1 MWKCETLLGR
11 KSFLVVIFEKRC
23 KEIVRNMNIL
33 IVDGQ
38 GGQLGAQ
45 LIKEITARY
54 PEVQITAVGTNATA
68 TAAMLK
74 AGAKKAATGENPVV
88 VACRKA
94 DVIIGPIGIVVAD
107 SMYGEVTP
115 QMAVAVGQA
124 DAVRILIPMNR
135 CENLI
140 AGVQEITMSEM
151 LADVLSKVDKIV
163 KN

>member
-1 MWKCETLLGR
+1 
-11 KSFLVVIFEKRC
+11 
-23 KEIVRNMNIL
+23 MNIL

-45 LIKEITARY
+45 LVKEITVRY

-107 SMYGEVTP
+107 AMYGEVTP

-124 DAVRILIPMNR
+124 DAIRILIPMNR

-140 AGVQEITMSEM
+140 AGVQDVTMSEM
-151 LADVLSKVDKIV
+151 LADVLSKVDNIV

>member
-1 MWKCETLLGR
+1 
-11 KSFLVVIFEKRC
+11 
-23 KEIVRNMNIL
+23 MNIL
-33 IVDGQ
+33 IIDGQ

-45 LIKEITARY
+45 LIKEISGRY

-68 TAAMLK
+68 TAVMLK
-74 AGAKKAATGENPVV
+74 AGAKKAATGENPVI

-115 QMAVAVGQA
+115 KMAVAVGQA
-124 DAVRILIPMNR
+124 DTTRILIPMNR

-140 AGVQEITMSEM
+140 AGVQEVTLSVM
-151 LADVLSKVDKIV
+151 LEDVLFKLDRII

>member
-1 MWKCETLLGR
+1 
-11 KSFLVVIFEKRC
+11 
-23 KEIVRNMNIL
+23 MNIL
-33 IVDGQ
+33 IIDGQ

-45 LIKEITARY
+45 LVKEITERFS
-54 PEVQITAVGTNATA
+54 EVQITAVGTNATA

-74 AGAKKAATGENPVV
+74 AGAKQAATGENPVV

-107 SMYGEVTP
+107 SMYGEMTP

-124 DAVRILIPMNR
+124 DATRILIPMNR

-140 AGVQEITMSEM
+140 AGVQDVTMSAM
-151 LADVLSKVDKIV
+151 LADVLSKLEKIV